1 MSPRTTVG
9 FAAIAALLLWIIV
22 FTYGV
27 VKGILFYLGIEV
39 SASALFPFVTTVIV
53 PALIALGIYRGY
65 RRLMN
70 WISGK

>member
-27 VKGILFYLGIEV
+27 VKGILFYMGIEV

-70 WISGK
+70 WVSGK

>member
-1 MSPRTTVG
+1 MSPRAKVG
-9 FAAIAALLLWIIV
+9 CTAVVVLLLWIVI
-22 FTYGV
+22 FTYGT

-39 SASALFPFVTTVIV
+39 SPSALFPFVTTVIV
-53 PALIALGIYRGY
+53 PALILLGIYRGY